1 MLGKHLMKHW
11 AVTQATVAL
20 SSGEAELYAMVRA
33 AAEAIGF
40 RSLCRDLGVEVRIHL
55 HSDSSAAIGISGRSG
70 IGRVRHLEVAGL
82 WIQDRVRL
90 GDLTL
95 HKIHGPDNP
104 ADLMTKH
111 VTADEIRKHCTA
123 LGVEFWCVV
132 SLLLQSW
139 VVS

>member
-95 HKIHGPDNP
+95 HKINGPGNP
-104 ADLMTKH
+104 TDLMTKH

-123 LGVEFWCVV
+123 LGVEFCCVA
-132 SLLLQSW
+132 
-139 VVS
+139 